1 MTPAVKLLEKNKIS
15 FQIHTYDHD
24 PNETN
29 FGDEVVRKLGL
40 NADQVYKT
48 LLVAV
53 NGDMKH
59 LAVAVTPVAGQ
70 LDLKKV
76 AKALGAKKVD
86 MADPM
91 VAQRTTGYL
100 VGGISPLGQKKRL
113 PTLID
118 APAQAF
124 NAIYISGGK
133 RGLDI
138 ELAAGDLA
146 AVTRLDATNG
156 GESRAGFF
164 ERRLQA
170 EQQLLAA
177 LQLDLMLLMHGQPV
191 QELAGGEHRQLK
203 PQMVAQ
209 AGHFDQILEN
219 GLFHDGK
226 KWLQGRTEG

>member
-1 MTPAVKLLEKNKIS
+1 MTPAVKLLEKNKIPFS
-15 FQIHTYDHD
+15 IHTYDHD

-48 LLVAV
+48 LLVAM
-53 NGDMKH
+53 NGDMKQ

-91 VAQRTTGYL
+91 VAQRVTGYL

-113 PTLID
+113 PTVID
-118 APAQAF
+118 APSQEFASIF
-124 NAIYISGGK
+124 VSGGK

-138 ELAAGDLA
+138 ELAAADLA
-146 AVTRLDATNG
+146 KILGATF
-156 GESRAGFF
+156 ADIA
-164 ERRLQA
+164 RR
-170 EQQLLAA
+170 
-177 LQLDLMLLMHGQPV
+177 D
-191 QELAGGEHRQLK
+191 
-203 PQMVAQ
+203 
-209 AGHFDQILEN
+209 
-219 GLFHDGK
+219 
-226 KWLQGRTEG
+226 

>member
-1 MTPAVKLLEKNKIS
+1 MTPAVKLLENKIT
-15 FQIHTYDHD
+15 FQIHSYEHD
-24 PNETN
+24 PQETN

-91 VAQRTTGYL
+91 VAQRITGYRSAASAA
-100 VGGISPLGQKKRL
+100 GAEKRL
-113 PTLID
+113 PTVID
-118 APAQAF
+118 APAQEFAT
-124 NAIYISGGK
+124 IYISGGK

-138 ELAAGDLA
+138 ELAASDLA
-146 AVTRLDATNG
+146 KLLDAKF
-156 GESRAGFF
+156 ADIA
-164 ERRLQA
+164 RR
-170 EQQLLAA
+170 
-177 LQLDLMLLMHGQPV
+177 D
-191 QELAGGEHRQLK
+191 
-203 PQMVAQ
+203 
-209 AGHFDQILEN
+209 
-219 GLFHDGK
+219 
-226 KWLQGRTEG
+226 

>member
-15 FQIHTYDHD
+15 FQIHSYDHD

-91 VAQRTTGYL
+91 VAQRITGYL
-100 VGGISPLGQKKRL
+100 VGTMDRWN
-113 PTLID
+113 D
-118 APAQAF
+118 AKTAEESDRVKHGLSREDRAF
-124 NAIYISGGK
+124 TCS
-133 RGLDI
+133 
-138 ELAAGDLA
+138 
-146 AVTRLDATNG
+146 NG
-156 GESRAGFF
+156 C
-164 ERRLQA
+164 
-170 EQQLLAA
+170 
-177 LQLDLMLLMHGQPV
+177 
-191 QELAGGEHRQLK
+191 
-203 PQMVAQ
+203 
-209 AGHFDQILEN
+209 
-219 GLFHDGK
+219 
-226 KWLQGRTEG
+226 

>member
-15 FQIHTYDHD
+15 FQIHSYDHD

-91 VAQRTTGYL
+91 VAQRITGYL

-113 PTLID
+113 PTVID
-118 APAQAF
+118 APAQEFAT
-124 NAIYISGGK
+124 IYISGGK

-138 ELAAGDLA
+138 ELAASDLA
-146 AVTRLDATNG
+146 QLLDAKVRRYRPPRLIKRSRIAAHASYPGYPTCSPG
-156 GESRAGFF
+156 KRSATGEIAN
-164 ERRLQA
+164 
-170 EQQLLAA
+170 
-177 LQLDLMLLMHGQPV
+177 
-191 QELAGGEHRQLK
+191 LK
-203 PQMVAQ
+203 PRLTASSPRLS
-209 AGHFDQILEN
+209 AHRRRHPAASSSRYTLSA
-219 GLFHDGK
+219 LRH
-226 KWLQGRTEG
+226 R

>member
-1 MTPAVKLLEKNKIS
+1 MTPAVKLLEKNKIP
-15 FQIHTYDHD
+15 FNIHTYDHD

-53 NGDMKH
+53 NGEMKQ

-76 AKALGAKKVD
+76 AKALGAKKVG

-118 APAQAF
+118 APARAF
-124 NAIYISGGK
+124 ATIYVSGGK

-138 ELAAGDLA
+138 ELAADDLA
-146 AVTRLDATNG
+146 AILGAKFADIA
-156 GESRAGFF
+156 
-164 ERRLQA
+164 RR
-170 EQQLLAA
+170 
-177 LQLDLMLLMHGQPV
+177 D
-191 QELAGGEHRQLK
+191 
-203 PQMVAQ
+203 
-209 AGHFDQILEN
+209 
-219 GLFHDGK
+219 
-226 KWLQGRTEG
+226 